1 MGEIR
6 KLERPKETMET
17 LREAWMGE
25 ARRLERPRAKRGQW
39 EGMAS
44 AI

>member
-1 MGEIR
+1 MGEASR
-6 KLERPKETMET
+6 LERPKETMES

-44 AI
+44 GI